1 MEDARQILAMA
12 LHRMIENKDS
22 SSLSE
27 GFIMTSF
34 RHAVTDCHRKK
45 YGRGEPRAWL
55 KAFGDLGKRLFELYC
70 LAKMKRMEVLESVDS
85 ELSTSSEVS
94 VKPQAEELLNEM
106 DHRRECAGKAM
117 QETPLQGGSD
127 EDVEIPDRNNP
138 EDELQASQ
146 VVALRAYLFGDLGC
160 SYQGIE
166 HVVEKM
172 ERIVDSLSGVREF
185 DDDQRFII
193 HATLSGKLTE
203 KQIGELL
210 DLSVRQVRYKRS
222 KTLDLI
228 KIMTKKAG
236 IVLSDLLDEA
246 NLADSPAGWV

>member
-1 MEDARQILAMA
+1 MDDAKSWLNEIYSRRWAAIFRNYCNRKFANLTDPEALMEDARQILAMT
-12 LHRMIENKDS
+12 LHRMIENEDS

-106 DHRRECAGKAM
+106 DHRRECAGKGM
-117 QETPLQGGSD
+117 QETSLQVGND
-127 EDVEIPDRNNP
+127 EDVEIPDRNSP
-138 EDELQASQ
+138 ED
-146 VVALRAYLFGDLGC
+146 G
-160 SYQGIE
+160 
-166 HVVEKM
+166 
-172 ERIVDSLSGVREF
+172 
-185 DDDQRFII
+185 
-193 HATLSGKLTE
+193 
-203 KQIGELL
+203 
-210 DLSVRQVRYKRS
+210 
-222 KTLDLI
+222 
-228 KIMTKKAG
+228 
-236 IVLSDLLDEA
+236 
-246 NLADSPAGWV
+246 